1 VISPPPPSAPTI
13 IFVPAPVP
21 VFIPAPIVIP
31 APVIVPAPVF
41 IPAPVVEEKKEVVKV
56 VETVIVKVV
65 IPPVTIIEIPTVP
78 ADLSTQKREIKDDEP
93 VVEKILTKIAVPK
106 LPMFKGIGPFKF
118 ALGLSEQGSSAVIK
132 DPDIAI
138 GLKVI
143 SQTPSVCKVATTFS
157 KATGKYSISVI
168 GITNGQCRITAIDK
182 GNEDKFPTATEIKQ
196 TITGIAVRKTVTAKA
211 IKPTPTPKPGI
222 KKASYKPP
230 QG

>member
-1 VISPPPPSAPTI
+1 M
-13 IFVPAPVP
+13 
-21 VFIPAPIVIP
+21 
-31 APVIVPAPVF
+31 IVPAPVF
-41 IPAPVVEEKKEVVKV
+41 IPPPVVEEKKEVVKV
-56 VETVIVKVV
+56 VETVTVKVV

-78 ADLSTQKREIKDDEP
+78 QDMSTQSREIKDDEP

-118 ALGLSEQGSSAVIK
+118 VLGLSEQGSSAVIK

-157 KATGKYSISVI
+157 KATGKYSISVV
-168 GITNGQCRITAIDK
+168 GITNGQCRITAVDK
-182 GNEDKFPTATEIKQ
+182 GNDEKFPTATEIKQ
-196 TITGIAVRKTVTAKA
+196 TITGIAVKKTVNAKA
-211 IKPTPTPKPGI
+211 VKPTPTPKPGV